1 MESNSFELIGR
12 VNYVNLK
19 SLSNGNSLTRVL
31 LSIKRYKSEEY
42 DTFPIT
48 FFAEV
53 SQDAANRLKKGD
65 YINVVG
71 RLNLDKFKN
80 KEGKDV
86 ESISLI
92 GYSFIKVT
100 FDKDQKRFVEVED
113 NAVAP
118 KSEQLNM
125 VEELLG

>member
-19 SLSNGNSLTRVL
+19 SLSNGNTLTRVL